1 MTLVESYKQ
10 RLNISEA
17 VYKKAHNGEDF
28 TDNQKITVARVLA
41 NSSAFLTEAFSN
53 STGTQRSDMGS
64 FKKFVLDITTVALPS
79 LIANK
84 LVIVKP
90 MSAITGYIQYLSFTA
105 GSNKGTVK
113 QGDVFNSPFALGA
126 MDEGRMNYTADKVVE
141 LIAPAATEFAPAW
154 TPVVGDKVELLK
166 KDGTT
171 WESKALVGGKV
182 TGLTAGDYTKARYI
196 YNNVDIPQNDLP
208 ILNAKM
214 TGIALEAKARR
225 IAVYYSQ
232 MAAFQAK
239 IETGTDLG
247 KVLTDQACAELAYEI
262 DSEVVK
268 TLDDGAGEA
277 VASTT
282 FNKRVPAGVSTAEHY
297 EGFAAVVEQASQ
309 IIYDRTQRYGANY
322 LVCASDVKTLFPL
335 MRGWKASENI
345 QRNGPYFAGTL
356 NGIEVYVSP
365 IIEKGRFFVGFNGED
380 LRASAA
386 VYAPFMAIVPT
397 QLLGYADGG
406 MSQGF
411 STMYDIKL
419 LNPAL
424 LVAGKV
430 VDEDQVVLTKVAD

>member
-1 MTLVESYKQ
+1 
-10 RLNISEA
+10 
-17 VYKKAHNGEDF
+17 
-28 TDNQKITVARVLA
+28 
-41 NSSAFLTEAFSN
+41 
-53 STGTQRSDMGS
+53 
-64 FKKFVLDITTVALPS
+64 
-79 LIANK
+79 
-84 LVIVKP
+84 
-90 MSAITGYIQYLSFTA
+90 
-105 GSNKGTVK
+105 
-113 QGDVFNSPFALGA
+113 
-126 MDEGRMNYTADKVVE
+126 
-141 LIAPAATEFAPAW
+141 
-154 TPVVGDKVELLK
+154 
-166 KDGTT
+166 
-171 WESKALVGGKV
+171 
-182 TGLTAGDYTKARYI
+182 
-196 YNNVDIPQNDLP
+196 
-208 ILNAKM
+208 M

-424 LVAGKV
+424 LVAGKII
-430 VDEDQVVLTKVAD
+430 DEDQVVLTKVAD